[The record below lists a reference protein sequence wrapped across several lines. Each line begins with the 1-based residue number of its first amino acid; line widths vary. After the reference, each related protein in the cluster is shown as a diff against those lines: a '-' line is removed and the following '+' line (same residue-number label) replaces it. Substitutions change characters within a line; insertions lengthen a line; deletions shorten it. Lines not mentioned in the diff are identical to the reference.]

1 MTMVGKQGSRR
12 RVVAA
17 AAAAAA
23 ATTARAT
30 VRTQTRVAVM
40 VVEVGGMKGAKEA
53 LTQTINDRTLLKICY
68 LLLLLSSLSLAP
80 STASST
86 LVS

>member
-1 MTMVGKQGSRR
+1 MTMVGKQGGGR

-17 AAAAAA
+17 AAASA

-30 VRTQTRVAVM
+30 VGTQTRVAVM
-40 VVEVGGMKGAKEA
+40 VMEVGGVKGANEA

-86 LVS
+86 LLS